1 MLLIFFTYFASVFVS
16 TIPESPWCRGN
27 YKGTDKSSSRSNI
40 MYIQSSRS
48 RPSNISRYIGIAVG
62 AGQEAVGVVAV
73 GEI

>member
-1 MLLIFFTYFASVFVS
+1 
-16 TIPESPWCRGN
+16 
-27 YKGTDKSSSRSNI
+27 

-73 GEI
+73 GEIYLYLFIEV